1 VIFPAQL
8 QRRRLT
14 GTLEPAN
21 LASARL
27 RAAGAQVLLYN
38 TYDGKRAD
46 LWSLGALLYW
56 LLAGEEPFST
66 GIPTDLPKA
75 RACTLPARGRAGSGG
90 QALQEVLVASV
101 HGLRALCS
109 IWSVGEGCDH
119 ARSAAF
125 FPETLDARRACAP
138 PPAAHARAPGADARR
153 HAGRRT
159 SCA

>member
-1 VIFPAQL
+1 MIFPAQL

-75 RACTLPARGRAGSGG
+75 RVSRCPQGAGQGPGRKLCRRCWLP
-90 QALQEVLVASV
+90 
-101 HGLRALCS
+101 LCM
-109 IWSVGEGCDH
+109 VCG
-119 ARSAAF
+119 RSA
-125 FPETLDARRACAP
+125 RY
-138 PPAAHARAPGADARR
+138 GV
-153 HAGRRT
+153 
-159 SCA
+159 